1 MTTAIGDEVSFER
14 GQTRDQQGVIPLPGR
29 ALWFGPGERPLFGRL
44 YLPEGQTARGGVVLC
59 PPVGFDAWRAG
70 RAYRSLSEQLCDE
83 GFVVL
88 HFDYD
93 GTGDSAGSET
103 DPGRVD
109 AWERSIGIAVDFM
122 RTNGAQHVSL
132 VGMRLGATL
141 AASASQT
148 CRPDA
153 LILWDPCFSGRS
165 YLREQTILR
174 ATYDASPYGPA
185 TSGSK
190 VGAPQNGPQAVE
202 TLGAVYG
209 PDTAQA
215 LSELSIGTLP
225 AALAGRVLALLRPES
240 PPRQA
245 ALDQLSS
252 VGAQLADAVGQQEM
266 LDMRPEISVPESTL
280 GTIVAWL
287 SHNVG
292 EKHRAPISFP
302 PRDTIVIAGP
312 SRTAIV
318 EEVKQWGPNQ
328 LFGILARPEG
338 ETSTSTVVL
347 LNAGLIDHTGPGRF
361 WVEIARSWAEMGL
374 PVLRVDLSG
383 RGDSPARRG
392 QRLDV
397 VYSPEALEDVADIV
411 EAVSPGHE
419 SAVILV
425 GLCSGAFH
433 AVRAG
438 LDVDVDCIMAIN
450 PIFSGRLRDSAAP
463 RSAAEPIGSR
473 RAATAPGRGART
485 LARRALS
492 TADDLLTG
500 VSRRVPDEM
509 RSWFT
514 KRLNPGPLASQVFQR
529 LVSRGVDTVVICG
542 RNEGRVIRL
551 GEEGVLRRLEKRPGF
566 SMEIFPSID
575 HSLFARAARD
585 QILPLLTQRVIPRYA
600 PASR

>member
-14 GQTRDQQGVIPLPGR
+14 GQARNQQGVRELLR
-29 ALWFGPGERPLFGRL
+29 KTLWFGPGERPLFGRL
-44 YLPEGQTARGGVVLC
+44 YLPEGDTARAGVVLC
-59 PPVGFDAWRAG
+59 PPIGFDAWRAG
-70 RAYRSLSEQLCDE
+70 RAYRALSEQLCNE

-109 AWERSIGIAVDFM
+109 AWERSISVAVDFM
-122 RTNGAQHVSL
+122 RTNGSQHVSL

-174 ATYDASPYGPA
+174 ATYDASPYRPA
-185 TSGSK
+185 TSSSA
-190 VGAPQNGPQAVE
+190 VGASHNGATAVE

-209 PDTAQA
+209 PDTALA
-215 LSELSIGTLP
+215 MSELSIGTLP
-225 AALAGRVLALLRPES
+225 AALSGRVLALLRPES
-240 PPRQA
+240 PPRQT
-245 ALDQLSS
+245 ALEQLSS
-252 VGAQLADAVGQQEM
+252 VGAELADAIGQQEM
-266 LDMRPEISVPESTL
+266 LDMKPEIFVPQGSL
-280 GTIVAWL
+280 GTMVAWL
-287 SHNVG
+287 SRNVG
-292 EKHRAPISFP
+292 EDYRTPISFP
-302 PRDTIVIAGP
+302 THETTVIAGP
-312 SRTAIV
+312 NGTAIV

-338 ETSTSTVVL
+338 EASTSTVVL

-392 QRLDV
+392 QQLDV

-411 EAVSPGHE
+411 EAVSPGHP

-438 LDVDVDCIMAIN
+438 LDVDVGCIMAIN

-463 RSAAEPIGSR
+463 RSAAEPLGAR
-473 RAATAPGRGART
+473 RAATATGRGART
-485 LARRALS
+485 VARRALS

-514 KRLNPGPLASQVFQR
+514 KRLNPGLRASQVFQR

-542 RNEGRVIRL
+542 RNEGRVIRI
-551 GEEGVLRRLEKRPGF
+551 GEEGALRRLEKRPGF
-566 SMEIFPSID
+566 YMGIFPSID

-585 QILPLLTQRVIPRYA
+585 QVLPLLTQRVIPRYA
-600 PASR
+600 PSSR